1 MSALTLNAIFP
12 LQHAKT
18 HWELTEYS
26 RFLHATQPRSL
37 KTFQGCLLA
46 LHYRTRNDL
55 ATTNMVMIE
64 HQLQRYSR
72 TPKSV
77 HTTQTTEANCLRQLV
92 SIMPACLQLMINLLL
107 KIERS
112 LTYSQKD
119 ISLRGLE
126 KYETNSLHR
135 ALTANLYLK
144 INE

>member
-1 MSALTLNAIFP
+1 
-12 LQHAKT
+12 
-18 HWELTEYS
+18 
-26 RFLHATQPRSL
+26 
-37 KTFQGCLLA
+37 
-46 LHYRTRNDL
+46 
-55 ATTNMVMIE
+55 MIE